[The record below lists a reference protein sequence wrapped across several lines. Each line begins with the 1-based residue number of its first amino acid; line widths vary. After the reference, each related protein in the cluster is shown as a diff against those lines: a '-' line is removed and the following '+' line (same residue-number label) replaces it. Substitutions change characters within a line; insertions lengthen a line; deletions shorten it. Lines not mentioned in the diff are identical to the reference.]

1 MKRTQIY
8 ISEEM
13 QEKLD
18 ALSQSQGSSR
28 SEIIREAVTE
38 YLARK
43 SESEKRKKL
52 KSGAGLWE
60 NKDSKEVPDLKKL
73 RNEFDRIH

>member
-13 QEKLD
+13 KEELD
-18 ALSQSQGSSR
+18 ALSRQSGSSK

-38 YLARK
+38 YISRH
-43 SESEKRKKL
+43 SESEKKKKL
-52 KSGAGLWE
+52 KAGAGLWE
-60 NKDSKEVPDLKKL
+60 DKKDLPDLLKL
-73 RNEFDRIH
+73 RREFERFN

>member
-13 QEKLD
+13 KEELD
-18 ALSQSQGSSR
+18 ALSRQSGSSK

-38 YLARK
+38 YISRH
-43 SESEKRKKL
+43 SESEKMKKL
-52 KSGAGLWE
+52 KVGAGLWKGKK
-60 NKDSKEVPDLKKL
+60 NLPDLSKL
-73 RNEFDRIH
+73 RREFERFN

>member
-13 QEKLD
+13 QEELD
-18 ALSQSQGSSR
+18 ALSQSQGISR

-38 YLARK
+38 YITRH
-43 SESEKRKKL
+43 SEGERTKKL
-52 KSGAGLWE
+52 EAGAGLW
-60 NKDSKEVPDLKKL
+60 KDKKHLPDLSKL
-73 RNEFDRIH
+73 RKEFDRLH

>member
-13 QEKLD
+13 KKELER
-18 ALSQSQGSSR
+18 LSRKRETSK

-38 YLARK
+38 YISRH
-43 SESEKRKKL
+43 SEGEREKKL
-52 KSGAGLWE
+52 NAGAGMWKGK
-60 NKDSKEVPDLKKL
+60 KDLPDVSKL
-73 RNEFDRIH
+73 RKEFDRLN

>member
-13 QEKLD
+13 QEELD
-18 ALSQSQGSSR
+18 RLSKKREISK

-38 YLARK
+38 YISHHSAGER
-43 SESEKRKKL
+43 ERKL
-52 KSGAGLWE
+52 KAGAGMWE
-60 NKDSKEVPDLKKL
+60 GKKDLPDVSKL
-73 RNEFDRIH
+73 RKEFDRLH